1 MSNFYVLVNLLKQNS
16 EFDKLDIKENKI
28 GYNGQ
33 YLDFS
38 YFDYY
43 DFYSKNT
50 NFKNNLSNLNAESVF
65 KILEIHAKFY
75 DEKNKKQEMTSED
88 FDKITKNNEIL
99 QKFHLIQNNKKVE
112 GVVKNY
118 VHFQD
123 KSGKSY

>member
-1 MSNFYVLVNLLKQNS
+1 MSNFYVLVNLLNQSS

-75 DEKNKKQEMTSED
+75 D
-88 FDKITKNNEIL
+88 FRR
-99 QKFHLIQNNKKVE
+99 F
-112 GVVKNY
+112 
-118 VHFQD
+118 
-123 KSGKSY
+123 